1 MDWVRTR
8 RFNRFR
14 FTLDSKLTLA
24 NVADKA
30 AAAHHSG
37 AVFYLNEP
45 LPYSGLPEQTVS
57 AKEMLGFVNRV
68 GNVLL
73 SAGLKRFDRVAL
85 YKTHSP
91 DYFFLG
97 LAIVKA
103 GGIAVPINPRMPHRD
118 LRNYLAHTGARF
130 VITDPETFSGGVQ
143 ELAPSSNVEKWIFTS
158 SPGAVSVSSVV
169 LSQELPRASDQL
181 EPVDLASDSDVMIVH
196 TSGTTG
202 FPKGVLIGNGGIMTA
217 LRANLAIQPFSRKNK
232 ALFIG
237 PYNHYA
243 TYLGMMTSLVGGAPV
258 WVHSHFDAES
268 VLRTIERERISVYV
282 GFPDTYLKMYH
293 HGLDKYDLSS
303 MRAWMSA
310 ADASHEV
317 HIRAFTQHGALFR
330 VFGRPVI
337 RAVFVD
343 AWGTSE
349 LGFFGLTRISTSG
362 TNLYGRCIGRTSIFG
377 HKVKIADEA
386 GRELKPGQVGRFMVK
401 GPMLF
406 KGYWN
411 AHDRL
416 HGVVIDGWWWTG
428 DVGYRDGAGRF
439 YQLDRAVDVIETR
452 QGPVYTLPI
461 EEQLLKFPE
470 VGEAVVFGVS
480 DTAGNTVPSAVI
492 NLKPGV
498 VMDAADLL
506 RRANQ
511 KLDAKNALH
520 QIAFVEEEQIP
531 RGLTGKVLKRQVR
544 ERFANL
550 LTGEQARASVA

>member
-8 RFNRFR
+8 PFNRLR
-14 FTLDSKLTLA
+14 FTLDSTLTLA

-30 AAAHHSG
+30 SAAHHSG
-37 AVFYLNEP
+37 AVFYLQEP
-45 LPYSGLPEQTVS
+45 LPYSGLPERSVS
-57 AKEMLGFVNRV
+57 AKEMLGFINRL

-73 SAGLKRFDRVAL
+73 AAGLKRFDRVAL

-130 VITDPETFSGGVQ
+130 VITDPETFTGGVQ
-143 ELAPSSNVEKWIFTS
+143 ELAPSSGVEKWLFTT
-158 SPGAVSVSSVV
+158 SPGTVGVPSVV

-181 EPVDLASDSDVMIVH
+181 QPVELASDSDVMIVH

-202 FPKGVLIGNGGIMTA
+202 FPKGVLIGNSGIMSA
-217 LRANLAIQPFSRKNK
+217 LRANLAMQPFSRKNK

-258 WVHSHFDAES
+258 WVHSQFDAES
-268 VLRTIERERISVYV
+268 VLKTIERERISVFV
-282 GFPDTYLKMYH
+282 GFPDSYLKMYH
-293 HGLDKYDLSS
+293 HGLDKYDLGS

-349 LGFFGLTRISTSG
+349 LGFFGLSRISTSG
-362 TNLYGRCIGRTSIFG
+362 TKQFSRCIGRPSPFG
-377 HKVKIADEA
+377 HKVKIADET

-416 HGVVIDGWWWTG
+416 HGVFIDGWWWTG
-428 DVGYRDGAGRF
+428 DVGYRDGSGRF
-439 YQLDRAVDVIETR
+439 FQLDRAVDVVETR

-461 EEQLLKFPE
+461 EEQLLKLPE
-470 VGEAVVFGVS
+470 VGEAVVIGVPDADGS
-480 DTAGNTVPSAVI
+480 TVPSAVI
-492 NLKPGV
+492 QLNPG
-498 VMDAADLL
+498 MTADADELL

-511 KLDAKNALH
+511 KLEAKDALRR
-520 QIAFVEEEQIP
+520 IVFVDESQIP

-544 ERFANL
+544 ERFAHL
-550 LTGEQARASVA
+550 LVGERPQAAVA